1 MREALG
7 FLHWFEEACAG
18 RIEPFEYG
26 RGFFRDE
33 LPNVWDLNFLRVERG
48 EPNADELVAAADG
61 LMATLDHRRVIVDD
75 PVLAGRLEAE
85 FPVSGWTVERH
96 LLMEHRRPP
105 EAGRSTAAAGE
116 ASVGE
121 VAQFSAEVDRR
132 RGFTLGKRAVV
143 QAAVP
148 TRYFAGYADG
158 VPVSCCELYSR
169 GGVGQVEDV
178 VTLEEHRG
186 LGLASAAVLAAVDAS
201 LGAGNTLTFL
211 LADADDW
218 PYRLYERLGF
228 ETTGRRWL
236 FQRLPA

>member
-1 MREALG
+1 MREALA

-48 EPNADELVAAADG
+48 EPSADELVAAADE
-61 LMATLDHRRVIVDD
+61 LMATLEHRRVVVDD
-75 PVLAGRLEAE
+75 PVLAGRLEPAI
-85 FPVSGWTVERH
+85 PASGWAVERH
-96 LLMEHRRPP
+96 LVMEHRRPA
-105 EAGRSTAAAGE
+105 EAGRTTALAGE
-116 ASVGE
+116 ASADE
-121 VAQFSAEVDRR
+121 VDLFWAEVDRR
-132 RGFTLGKRAVV
+132 RGFTLGKRAVIE
-143 QAAVP
+143 AAVR

-158 VPVSCCELYSR
+158 VPASCCELRSR

-186 LGLASAAVLAAVDAS
+186 RGLASAAVLAALGAS
-201 LGAGNTLTFL
+201 LAEGNTLTFL

-218 PYRLYERLGF
+218 PCRLYERLGF
-228 ETTGRRWL
+228 ETTGRRWR